1 MRWLITCLILIVNL
15 ILQSTLFQYI
25 GIMGIK
31 PNTAIIIVASIAF
44 MRGEIDGGITGLIAG
59 FLQDSFF
66 GMFLGLN
73 MFIYMIIGYL
83 CGKFLSGFYKES
95 IIIPTLIALVADFC
109 YGFLFYTI
117 SVLMR
122 GYTNFLYFL
131 STIILPEMVYTAVVS
146 IILYQLLF
154 RINMWYDE
162 RYGYKRKVFNLK

>member
-131 STIILPEMVYTAVVS
+131 SMIILPEMVYTAVVS

>member
-117 SVLMR
+117 SILMR